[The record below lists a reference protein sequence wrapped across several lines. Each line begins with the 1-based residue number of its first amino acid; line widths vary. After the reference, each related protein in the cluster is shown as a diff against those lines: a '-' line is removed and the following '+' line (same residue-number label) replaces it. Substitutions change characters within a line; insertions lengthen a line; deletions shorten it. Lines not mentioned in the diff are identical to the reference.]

1 MAVTH
6 DDVRNIAALA
16 RLAVPPERLDALVT
30 ELNGILGHMEAL
42 ARVPAADMNAM
53 SAAVAGMRVA
63 PDLGPAVGLERAP
76 SSFAPAW
83 RDGFFL
89 VPRLATHGSAGL
101 TTEEEHSA

>member
-16 RLAVPPERLDALVT
+16 RLAVAPERLDTIVS

-42 ARVPAADMNAM
+42 SRIPAID
-53 SAAVAGMRVA
+53 SAGDAESDGMRVA
-63 PDLGPAVGLERAP
+63 ADRGPAVGLDRAP

-89 VPRLATHGSAGL
+89 VPRLATHGDAGAAA
-101 TTEEEHSA
+101 EEEHSA